1 MNEHLPCDILYE
13 IFDQYQTQEDDF
25 HPLET
30 LLLVCKFWATAA
42 LSNLPLWGRLKIRL
56 GHKCTMDMWE
66 TRLPLRL
73 MRSGDVAPI
82 EIDISNALVDEYGPR
97 LNAGFYPK
105 DCLGYKGNGLSF
117 WPCCCNSSHDHHIN
131 WLVHQLAG
139 KDGKRHE
146 RWKKFS
152 FLSESRWFTD
162 NGPASAARGIFTVL
176 SGPTRSLTSV
186 TLQKVG
192 VSSEVSAYDIL
203 FSNAPGL
210 RQISIT
216 ECNIPR
222 FAPFKQANRIY
233 LKEAAHWSTNLINL
247 EEAGNLEELTIWD
260 QQIAFPTNLPRLRH
274 LVLIGRWFPSNFDQT
289 SMPHLSHLSLDFS
302 HLFFCHEL
310 AVCPSFPFQ
319 QIRELTILFARPD
332 IGDHRPLVQ
341 TTREILRCTTQLSSI
356 VATSPFF
363 SLLVKGMWEARRE
376 VDSQKEQ
383 YHSNYWMW
391 ERRPTLISTS
401 IGPLGELSGDED
413 ANRLEVLAQEW
424 GLFSPEISWETLINC
439 LAYSYK

>member
-1 MNEHLPCDILYE
+1 MTITLTGLY
-13 IFDQYQTQEDDF
+13 IN
-25 HPLET
+25 
-30 LLLVCKFWATAA
+30 LL
-42 LSNLPLWGRLKIRL
+42 GRM
-56 GHKCTMDMWE
+56 G
-66 TRLPLRL
+66 
-73 MRSGDVAPI
+73 SGT
-82 EIDISNALVDEYGPR
+82 
-97 LNAGFYPK
+97 
-105 DCLGYKGNGLSF
+105 
-117 WPCCCNSSHDHHIN
+117 
-131 WLVHQLAG
+131 
-139 KDGKRHE
+139 KDGRSSV
-146 RWKKFS
+146 FS
-152 FLSESRWFTD
+152 
-162 NGPASAARGIFTVL
+162 
-176 SGPTRSLTSV
+176 RSLGGSPTMV
-186 TLQKVG
+186 
-192 VSSEVSAYDIL
+192 
-203 FSNAPGL
+203 L
-210 RQISIT
+210 RQLQGGSLQYYRGQQDPSPQSLYKSIT